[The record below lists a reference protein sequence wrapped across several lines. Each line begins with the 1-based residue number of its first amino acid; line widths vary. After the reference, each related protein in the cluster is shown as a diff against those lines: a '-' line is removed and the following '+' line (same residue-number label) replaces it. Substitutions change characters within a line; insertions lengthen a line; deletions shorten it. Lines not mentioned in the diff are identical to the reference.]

1 MSAFVSRVVATPSTS
16 SDSRVASFGT
26 KSSRR
31 AVPRARAAS
40 STVVVAVSS
49 TTVRQQHSLEWTDA
63 WRSMASPS
71 TRVAFVRDAERDALR
86 NVLDTSGLAQALATV
101 QGEVHVRGL
110 VRGGDDSE
118 ITSSD
123 VASLHIAGALLRDAQ
138 VIPTGVYDAV
148 ASLEFDIASVVTEYC
163 KVADTPR
170 AVVELTLLRK
180 TLCSKYHVDHVPLR
194 VMVTYLG
201 AGTEILSE
209 SASLAIS
216 LTSDRIGRGA
226 GDVVKRLVGQGGG
239 FFGQKT
245 CANTCEVVLM
255 KGEKWSGNAG
265 RAIVH
270 RSPDVDA
277 CCGEWRLTLKVDHP
291 KHVNAIGFG
300 IGNE

>member
-1 MSAFVSRVVATPSTS
+1 MSRVVATPSTS
-16 SDSRVASFGT
+16 RDSRVASFGT

-123 VASLHIAGALLRDAQ
+123 IASLHIAGALLRDAQ

-170 AVVELTLLRK
+170 AVVGLTLLRK

-255 KGEKWSGNAG
+255 KGEKWPGNAG

>member
-123 VASLHIAGALLRDAQ
+123 IASLHIAGALLRDAQ

-170 AVVELTLLRK
+170 AVVGLTLLRK

-255 KGEKWSGNAG
+255 KGEKWPGNAG

>member
-1 MSAFVSRVVATPSTS
+1 VSRVVATPSTS
-16 SDSRVASFGT
+16 RDSRVASFGT

-123 VASLHIAGALLRDAQ
+123 IASLHIAGALLRDAQ

-170 AVVELTLLRK
+170 AVVGLTLLRK

-255 KGEKWSGNAG
+255 KGEKWPGNAG

>member
-1 MSAFVSRVVATPSTS
+1 VSRVVATPSTS
-16 SDSRVASFGT
+16 RDSRVASFGT

-123 VASLHIAGALLRDAQ
+123 IASLHIAGALLRDAQ

-170 AVVELTLLRK
+170 AVVGLTLLRK

-255 KGEKWSGNAG
+255 KGEKWPGNAG

-270 RSPDVDA
+270 RSPDVDT

>member
-1 MSAFVSRVVATPSTS
+1 VSRVVATPSTS

-123 VASLHIAGALLRDAQ
+123 IASLHIAGALLRDAQ

-170 AVVELTLLRK
+170 AVVGLTLLRK

-255 KGEKWSGNAG
+255 KGEKWPGNAG

>member
-1 MSAFVSRVVATPSTS
+1 
-16 SDSRVASFGT
+16 
-26 KSSRR
+26 
-31 AVPRARAAS
+31 
-40 STVVVAVSS
+40 
-49 TTVRQQHSLEWTDA
+49 
-63 WRSMASPS
+63 MASPS

-123 VASLHIAGALLRDAQ
+123 IASLHIAGALLRDAQ

-170 AVVELTLLRK
+170 AVVGLTLLRK

-255 KGEKWSGNAG
+255 KGEKWPGNAG